1 MFKLNLNEISR
12 KGYAS
17 NKQKHTLTNIDFFCK
32 SRKAIIK
39 LFNDHSS
46 IMSEARYKASH
57 EIALPG
63 TLVRLAKASLTVL
76 ISKYLLLNKSFK
88 HYQWIQ

>member
-17 NKQKHTLTNIDFFCK
+17 NKQKHTLTNIYFFSK
-32 SRKAIIK
+32 SRKAIVK
-39 LFNDHSS
+39 LLNDHSS
-46 IMSEARYKASH
+46 IMSEAKYKATH

-63 TLVRLAKASLTVL
+63 MLARLSKASLTVL
-76 ISKYLLLNKSFK
+76 ISKYLFLNKSFK

>member
-17 NKQKHTLTNIDFFCK
+17 NKQKHTLTNIYFFCK
-32 SRKAIIK
+32 SRKAIVK
-39 LFNDHSS
+39 LLNDHSS
-46 IMSEARYKASH
+46 IMSEAKYKATH

-63 TLVRLAKASLTVL
+63 MLARLAKASLTVL
-76 ISKYLLLNKSFK
+76 ISKYLFLNKSFK